1 MTLGL
6 RFLLSVSFLFV
17 IATYFLLHHKYDIY
31 SMQSHFFDDV
41 KIMQYFDTFE
51 LRFKDVILSYV
62 LSKKLQ
68 KTCSYYAICYPRVN
82 CMEIMAFT
90 TLKWTFLTIF
100 GRFFNQI
107 NLFC

>member
-1 MTLGL
+1 MFFVV
-6 RFLLSVSFLFV
+6 RFFLVCHCNVFFVTSQIRYLLNVVS
-17 IATYFLLHHKYDIY
+17 
-31 SMQSHFFDDV
+31 FFDDV

-82 CMEIMAFT
+82 FMEIMAFT

-100 GRFFNQI
+100 G
-107 NLFC
+107 